1 MPRFG
6 GFGVNTGSLVGG
18 LVNNVVGSAASAIFP
33 RGVFGGFGIGDGVN
47 LLGTLNNQDPTNRR
61 VSLRP
66 RPAAANR
73 VLGKGLLDPLRETN
87 NGMVWPY
94 TPTIN
99 YQQDI
104 DYQTISTVHTN
115 QDFHIFARTPATS
128 FSVDGQFT
136 VQNQKEGRYAL
147 ACIHFLRTMSK
158 MHFGENDKDAGTPPP
173 ILLFNAYG
181 PFVFNNL
188 PVIVKS
194 YSIGFP
200 DDVDYVQVASGL
212 SPVNQPT
219 VPNNPAG
226 GSIIA
231 ENLPPIPGVP
241 APSIRNNPND
251 LIYNDPGAPS
261 GRARTIDP
269 RADMS
274 WADPLNNP
282 PGASVQQPTPSTT
295 KAIWLPSLFKIS
307 VTLIVQ
313 HTPTT
318 LRKRF
323 ELPKYINGDPSQSD
337 FI

>member
-115 QDFHIFARTPATS
+115 QDFHVFARTPATS

-212 SPVNQPT
+212 PATNVPT
-219 VPNNPAG
+219 VPSNPRG
-226 GSIIA
+226 GNIIA
-231 ENLPPIPGVP
+231 ENLPPVPGVDP
-241 APSIRNNPND
+241 HLYLGYNPPN
-251 LIYNDPGAPS
+251 IQS
-261 GRARTIDP
+261 QRTITPLTDFG
-269 RADMS
+269 

-282 PGASVQQPTPSTT
+282 PGASVQQPTPSAT
-295 KAIWLPSLFKIS
+295 KGVWLPSLFKIS

>member
-6 GFGVNTGSLVGG
+6 GFGINTGSLVGG

-33 RGVFGGFGIGDGVN
+33 RGLFGGFGVGDGVN

-115 QDFHIFARTPATS
+115 QDFHVFARTPATS

-194 YSIGFP
+194 YIIGFP

-212 SPVNQPT
+212 PANNQPT
-219 VPNNPAG
+219 IPVRPTPIIRTPQQLEEAG
-226 GSIIA
+226 EPGLA
-231 ENLPPIPGVP
+231 LQGLPGVTQP
-241 APSIRNNPND
+241 ANRNWD
-251 LIYNDPGAPS
+251 
-261 GRARTIDP
+261 
-269 RADMS
+269 
-274 WADPLNNP
+274 DPLNNP
-282 PGASVQQPTPSTT
+282 PGASVQQPTPSAT
-295 KAIWLPSLFKIS
+295 KGVWLPSLFKIS

-323 ELPKYINGDPSQSD
+323 ELPKYINGDSSQSD

>member
-6 GFGVNTGSLVGG
+6 GFGINTGSLVGG

-33 RGVFGGFGIGDGVN
+33 RGLFGGFGVGDGVN

-194 YSIGFP
+194 YTIGFP

-212 SPVNQPT
+212 PATNQPT
-219 VPNNPAG
+219 VPVTPVTPVTPVA
-226 GSIIA
+226 
-231 ENLPPIPGVP
+231 
-241 APSIRNNPND
+241 
-251 LIYNDPGAPS
+251 
-261 GRARTIDP
+261 P
-269 RADMS
+269 RAANIPMEELGVTMPYAPPDVTTQ
-274 WADPLNNP
+274 
-282 PGASVQQPTPSTT
+282 PGASVQQPTPSIT
-295 KAIWLPSLFKIS
+295 KGVWLPSLFKIS

-323 ELPKYINGDPSQSD
+323 ELPKYINGDSSQSD